1 MSQLKELEKLLVD
14 FRDQRDWQQ
23 FDNPKDLAIA
33 LSLEAGELLEVF
45 LWKPSVT
52 RKMEKVTQ
60 ELADDLVI
68 GDGRWVCRPERRA
81 SSDKSIHGLKA
92 LLKRDPQRGQ
102 EMAELIIKNT
112 YRTLMTRGMK
122 GCLVFSTDKETRAW
136 MRGEVSR

>member
-1 MSQLKELEKLLVD
+1 MSQLKELEQLLVD

-23 FDNPKDLAIA
+23 FHNPKDLAIA
-33 LSLEAGELLEVF
+33 LSLEASELLEAF
-45 LWKPSVT
+45 LWKPAEEG
-52 RKMEKVTQ
+52 KIEKVKE

-68 GDGRWVCRPERRA
+68 RNGRPEKRA

-136 MRGEVSR
+136 IRGEVG